1 MQENNQRKGKVYM
14 EIINFILN
22 IVVILL
28 IFLVGLFTKNYLPSY
43 MDKKGENL
51 ATKEDIKEITR
62 KTEEV
67 QREFKEEFEAFSS
80 DMKFKY
86 DFFYRQYSELYCKLY
101 AIVIQ
106 SEYVRHFIQ
115 ITDGRIITFD
125 EAPFLEISPTH
136 RETTIWN
143 IGGEKGSSVSKKTES
158 IETPI
163 SKFNKKEL
171 CDYIIQNGDLASQNL
186 LKLAVS
192 YRFASDHYSGNG
204 SGGNVDVK
212 EKADVVNRYIDHD
225 GYKLVVSDTIGDKN
239 FYKCISTR
247 IGVQGEVKNIIFAA
261 KYKPE
266 IVFDDALNNDIRITK
281 NENQCLI
288 YNRPIPPTGVMWND
302 LVDWYAEEKN
312 IDENREIVFIKRL
325 CECLD
330 TSFKAQGAK
339 SGPETW
345 MLQAYYNLKK
355 ELGKDLP
362 ALIPQV
368 YLYYDPQTLKQ
379 RGYKLFEHQKMD
391 FLMVFSHKDR
401 VVIEIDGRQHY
412 AEGNSASPRLYSEM
426 VRAQREMTLFGY
438 DVYRFG
444 GYEFVGADSDEK
456 KKEAVLDDLKQFFL
470 RLFSKYSAL

>member
-1 MQENNQRKGKVYM
+1 M

-106 SEYVRHFIQ
+106 SE
-115 ITDGRIITFD
+115 
-125 EAPFLEISPTH
+125 
-136 RETTIWN
+136 
-143 IGGEKGSSVSKKTES
+143 
-158 IETPI
+158 
-163 SKFNKKEL
+163 
-171 CDYIIQNGDLASQNL
+171 
-186 LKLAVS
+186 
-192 YRFASDHYSGNG
+192 
-204 SGGNVDVK
+204 
-212 EKADVVNRYIDHD
+212 
-225 GYKLVVSDTIGDKN
+225 
-239 FYKCISTR
+239 
-247 IGVQGEVKNIIFAA
+247 
-261 KYKPE
+261 
-266 IVFDDALNNDIRITK
+266 
-281 NENQCLI
+281 
-288 YNRPIPPTGVMWND
+288 
-302 LVDWYAEEKN
+302 
-312 IDENREIVFIKRL
+312 
-325 CECLD
+325 
-330 TSFKAQGAK
+330 
-339 SGPETW
+339 
-345 MLQAYYNLKK
+345 
-355 ELGKDLP
+355 
-362 ALIPQV
+362 
-368 YLYYDPQTLKQ
+368 
-379 RGYKLFEHQKMD
+379 
-391 FLMVFSHKDR
+391 
-401 VVIEIDGRQHY
+401 
-412 AEGNSASPRLYSEM
+412 M

>member
-212 EKADVVNRYIDHD
+212 EKADDEEFRMI
-225 GYKLVVSDTIGDKN
+225 K
-239 FYKCISTR
+239 
-247 IGVQGEVKNIIFAA
+247 
-261 KYKPE
+261 E
-266 IVFDDALNNDIRITK
+266 IVIAIVKDY
-281 NENQCLI
+281 NQL
-288 YNRPIPPTGVMWND
+288 R
-302 LVDWYAEEKN
+302 
-312 IDENREIVFIKRL
+312 
-325 CECLD
+325 
-330 TSFKAQGAK
+330 
-339 SGPETW
+339 
-345 MLQAYYNLKK
+345 K
-355 ELGKDLP
+355 EL
-362 ALIPQV
+362 
-368 YLYYDPQTLKQ
+368 
-379 RGYKLFEHQKMD
+379 KLHYNEE
-391 FLMVFSHKDR
+391 
-401 VVIEIDGRQHY
+401 EISSGV
-412 AEGNSASPRLYSEM
+412 PII
-426 VRAQREMTLFGY
+426 
-438 DVYRFG
+438 
-444 GYEFVGADSDEK
+444 
-456 KKEAVLDDLKQFFL
+456 
-470 RLFSKYSAL
+470 